1 MACKGRKRTPM
12 ERRTRVRAR
21 AINRPSGQEYWGI
34 MIPRSDAAA
43 QRRTQDVVFDRDRA
57 VSLNRNA
64 WRHVCLRTFCVKTFN
79 IITIM
84 RLLRPRVA
92 FSPQKRPIAVSA
104 GAFGPPLF
112 QRGAGANANDPNT
125 HPRPHTPRPLLTEF

>member
-1 MACKGRKRTPM
+1 MACEGRKRTPM

-21 AINRPSGQEYWGI
+21 AINRPSGQVYWGI

-43 QRRTQDVVFDRDRA
+43 QRRTQDVVFARDRA

-64 WRHVCLRTFCVKTFN
+64 RWHAFSRTFYVKTFN

-84 RLLRPRVA
+84 RLFRPRVA
-92 FSPQKRPIAVSA
+92 FFAQKRPIAVSA
-104 GAFGPPLF
+104 VAFGPPLLR
-112 QRGAGANANDPNT
+112 RGTGANAMTPTRTNT
-125 HPRPHTPRPLLTEF
+125 PTPPAPC